1 LEIKLYHRRNKY
13 EFVTLDLS
21 WHRKNREENEML
33 DQLVESKSNAQEN
46 TRRSGFLLTTFVI
59 MVSALLFAWGYSLF
73 AKDYGLG
80 SGDLELSELVAPV
93 PVAEEEP
100 PPPEPEKP
108 KEQQKAAPNADVR
121 TEIIQRMDQT
131 PIKPPDTVSVVEN
144 KVKPPREGIKTVV
157 GDTNL
162 DARNAVSSD
171 YRGPVST
178 NNQGIPGPG
187 GEPNTGNEGGTT
199 KPPPPPP
206 PPAPPKPPVPK
217 KISGGVLNGKATS
230 LPKPP
235 YPAAARAVRA
245 SGAVNVQVTISES
258 GSVVSA
264 SAVSGHPLLRQ
275 AAEQAARSARF
286 APTLLSGQPVSV
298 TGVIVYNFVP

>member
-1 LEIKLYHRRNKY
+1 
-13 EFVTLDLS
+13 
-21 WHRKNREENEML
+21 ML
-33 DQLVESKSNAQEN
+33 DQLVESKDGAGKGSI
-46 TRRSGFLLTTFVI
+46 RGILFLGTTIV
-59 MVSALLFAWGYSLF
+59 MVSVLGYAMYYSLF
-73 AKDYGLG
+73 NKDYGLG
-80 SGDLELSELVAPV
+80 AGDLELSELVAPV

-108 KEQQKAAPNADVR
+108 QEQQKAAPNADVR
-121 TEIIQRMDQT
+121 KEIIQSMAES
-131 PIKPPDTVSVVEN
+131 PKPPDKVSVEKNTQIARDPN
-144 KVKPPREGIKTVV
+144 KRTVQ
-157 GDTNL
+157 GDRDLVSTN
-162 DARNAVSSD
+162 AAPVD
-171 YRGPVST
+171 YKGPVST
-178 NNQGIPGPG
+178 DNQGSPGPG
-187 GEPNTGNEGGTT
+187 GEPNTGNKEPGPA
-199 KPPPPPP
+199 KPPAPPKPP
-206 PPAPPKPPVPK
+206 EPPKPPVPK

-264 SAVSGHPLLRQ
+264 NAVSGHPLLRQ
-275 AAEQAARSARF
+275 AAEQAARGARF

>member
-1 LEIKLYHRRNKY
+1 
-13 EFVTLDLS
+13 
-21 WHRKNREENEML
+21 ML
-33 DQLVESKSNAQEN
+33 DQLVESRDSVAGEN
-46 TRRSGFLLTTFVI
+46 SRRGGLLLATAVL
-59 MVSALLFAWGYSLF
+59 MVSGLLFAWGYSLF
-73 AKDYGLG
+73 AKDAYGFG
-80 SGDLELSELVAPV
+80 SGELELSTLVAPV

-100 PPPEPEKP
+100 PPPAPEQP
-108 KEQQKAAPNADVR
+108 KEKAAPNVDTR
-121 TEIIQRMDQT
+121 TIIIQTMDDS
-131 PIKPPDTVSVVEN
+131 PKVPDKPSVVPN
-144 KVKPPREGIKTVV
+144 TVKPPRPGIATREG
-157 GDTNL
+157 L
-162 DARNAVSSD
+162 
-171 YRGPVST
+171 T
-178 NNQGIPGPG
+178 NNDADNAAKSTYKGAGNTEGSGLTG
-187 GEPNTGNEGGTT
+187 GEGESKTGGNEGGNVTP

-206 PPAPPKPPVPK
+206 PPPPTKPPVPK
-217 KISGGVLNGKATS
+217 RISGGVLNGKATS

-264 SAVSGHPLLRQ
+264 NAVSGHPLLRQ

>member
-1 LEIKLYHRRNKY
+1 
-13 EFVTLDLS
+13 
-21 WHRKNREENEML
+21 ML
-33 DQLVESKSNAQEN
+33 DQLVESRNNAGVD
-46 TRRSGFLLTTFVI
+46 TRRSGFILTTFVVMVSI
-59 MVSALLFAWGYSLF
+59 MVGGWMYSLF

-100 PPPEPEKP
+100 PPPEPEQP
-108 KEQQKAAPNADVR
+108 KQEQQKAAPNVDTR
-121 TEIIQRMDQT
+121 TEIIQRMDEA
-131 PIKPPDTVSVVEN
+131 PVKPPDTVSVVQN
-144 KVKPPREGIKTVV
+144 TVKPPREGIATRIGTSNNDAQNAATSSYTGRGNTEGTGVAGSTTDNDTG
-157 GDTNL
+157 GDTG
-162 DARNAVSSD
+162 AA
-171 YRGPVST
+171 
-178 NNQGIPGPG
+178 
-187 GEPNTGNEGGTT
+187 

-206 PPAPPKPPVPK
+206 PPAAKTPPPVPK

-275 AAEQAARSARF
+275 AAEQAARGARF
-286 APTLLSGQPVSV
+286 APTLLSGQAVSV

>member
-1 LEIKLYHRRNKY
+1 
-13 EFVTLDLS
+13 
-21 WHRKNREENEML
+21 ML
-33 DQLVESKSNAQEN
+33 DQLVESKDTAGGNKS
-46 TRRSGFLLTTFVI
+46 RSILLLATTVIMLTTVT
-59 MVSALLFAWGYSLF
+59 SLLGYSLF
-73 AKDYGLG
+73 NKDYGLG

-100 PPPEPEKP
+100 PPPEPEQP
-108 KEQQKAAPNADVR
+108 KQEQKAAPNADVR
-121 TEIIQRMDQT
+121 KEVLQSIDESPQI
-131 PIKPPDTVSVVEN
+131 PDKISVEKQVIPARRPNVLTV
-144 KVKPPREGIKTVV
+144 K

-162 DARNAVSSD
+162 DARDAIDSS

-178 NNQGIPGPG
+178 DNTGVKGPG
-187 GEPNTGNEGGTT
+187 GVPGGNETGGT

-206 PPAPPKPPVPK
+206 PPAPPKPVVPK

-245 SGAVNVQVTISES
+245 AGAVNVQVTISES

-286 APTLLSGQPVSV
+286 APTLLSGQAVSV

>member
-1 LEIKLYHRRNKY
+1 
-13 EFVTLDLS
+13 
-21 WHRKNREENEML
+21 ML
-33 DQLVESKSNAQEN
+33 DQLVES
-46 TRRSGFLLTTFVI
+46 RSGAGESNRRGGLLLATTVI
-59 MVSALLFAWGYSLF
+59 MLATVSSLLAYSLF
-73 AKDYGLG
+73 NKDYGLG

-100 PPPEPEKP
+100 PPPEPEQP
-108 KEQQKAAPNADVR
+108 KQEQQKAAPNVDTR
-121 TEIIQRMDQT
+121 TEIIQRMDEA
-131 PIKPPDTVSVVEN
+131 PVREPDKISTVQN
-144 KVKPPREGIKTVV
+144 TVKPPREGIATRIGTSNNDAKFAAASSYTGRGNTEGTGIAGSNTDNDTG
-157 GDTNL
+157 GDT
-162 DARNAVSSD
+162 
-171 YRGPVST
+171 
-178 NNQGIPGPG
+178 G
-187 GEPNTGNEGGTT
+187 GA

-206 PPAPPKPPVPK
+206 PPAPKATPPPVPK

-275 AAEQAARSARF
+275 AAEQAARGARF
-286 APTLLSGQPVSV
+286 APTLLSGQAVSV

>member
-1 LEIKLYHRRNKY
+1 
-13 EFVTLDLS
+13 
-21 WHRKNREENEML
+21 ML
-33 DQLVESKSNAQEN
+33 DQLVESKSNAGEN
-46 TRRSGFLLTTFVI
+46 TRRSGFFLTTFVI
-59 MVSALLFAWGYSLF
+59 MVSIMGGGLLYSLF
-73 AKDYGLG
+73 AKDIGLG
-80 SGDLELSELVAPV
+80 AGDLELSELVAPV

-100 PPPEPEKP
+100 PPPEPEQP
-108 KEQQKAAPNADVR
+108 KQEQKAAPNADVR
-121 TEIIQRMDQT
+121 KEVLQSIEESPQIPDKISVEKQT
-131 PIKPPDTVSVVEN
+131 IPARRPNVLTV
-144 KVKPPREGIKTVV
+144 K

-162 DARNAVSSD
+162 DARDAVDSN

-178 NNQGIPGPG
+178 DNTGVKGPG
-187 GEPNTGNEGGTT
+187 GVPGGSETGGA

-206 PPAPPKPPVPK
+206 PPAPPKPVVPK

-286 APTLLSGQPVSV
+286 APTLLSGQAVSV

>member
-1 LEIKLYHRRNKY
+1 
-13 EFVTLDLS
+13 
-21 WHRKNREENEML
+21 ML
-33 DQLVESKSNAQEN
+33 DQLVESKSNAAEN

-59 MVSALLFAWGYSLF
+59 MVSIMVGGWLYSLF
-73 AKDYGLG
+73 AKDYGMG
-80 SGDLELSELVAPV
+80 SGDLELSTLVAPV
-93 PVAEEEP
+93 PVAEDEP

-108 KEQQKAAPNADVR
+108 QQQKAAPNADVR
-121 TEIIQRMDQT
+121 KEVFQAMDES
-131 PIKPPDTVSVVEN
+131 PKPPTTISTAKQDIPARRPNVLTVQ
-144 KVKPPREGIKTVV
+144 
-157 GDTNL
+157 GDKNL
-162 DARNAVSSD
+162 SADNAVDSS
-171 YRGPVST
+171 YKGPVST
-178 NNQGIPGPG
+178 NNKGIAGDG
-187 GEPNTGNEGGTT
+187 GVPNGANETGGA

-206 PPAPPKPPVPK
+206 PPPPAAKPPVPK

-275 AAEQAARSARF
+275 AAEQAARQAKF
-286 APTLLSGQPVSV
+286 APTTLSGQAVSV

>member
-1 LEIKLYHRRNKY
+1 
-13 EFVTLDLS
+13 
-21 WHRKNREENEML
+21 ML
-33 DQLVESKSNAQEN
+33 DQLVESRTGAGGNG
-46 TRRSGFLLTTFVI
+46 RRSGFFLTTFVL
-59 MVSALLFAWGYSLF
+59 MVSLMVGLLLYSLF
-73 AKDYGLG
+73 TKEYGLG

-100 PPPEPEKP
+100 PPPPEKQP
-108 KEQQKAAPNADVR
+108 EQQQKAAPNADVR
-121 TEIIQRMDQT
+121 KEIIQSIMES
-131 PIKPPDTVSVVEN
+131 PKPPDKVSTEKVTQIARDPNKRTVQ
-144 KVKPPREGIKTVV
+144 
-157 GDTNL
+157 GDRDLIAN
-162 DARNAVSSD
+162 NAAPTD

-178 NNQGIPGPG
+178 NNEGVAGPG
-187 GEPNTGNEGGTT
+187 GVPNTGNEGGP

-206 PPAPPKPPVPK
+206 VVKPPDPPKVPK

-275 AAEQAARSARF
+275 AAEQAARGARF

>member
-1 LEIKLYHRRNKY
+1 
-13 EFVTLDLS
+13 
-21 WHRKNREENEML
+21 ML
-33 DQLVESKSNAQEN
+33 DQLVESKSNAGEN
-46 TRRSGFLLTTFVI
+46 TRRSGFFLTTFVI
-59 MVSALLFAWGYSLF
+59 MVSIMGGGLLYSLF
-73 AKDYGLG
+73 AKDIGLG
-80 SGDLELSELVAPV
+80 AGDLELSELVAPV

-100 PPPEPEKP
+100 PPPEPEQP
-108 KEQQKAAPNADVR
+108 KQEQKAAPNADVR
-121 TEIIQRMDQT
+121 KEVLQSIEESPQIPDKISVEKQT
-131 PIKPPDTVSVVEN
+131 IPARRPNVLTV
-144 KVKPPREGIKTVV
+144 R

-162 DARNAVSSD
+162 DARDAVDSN

-178 NNQGIPGPG
+178 DNTGVKGPG
-187 GEPNTGNEGGTT
+187 GVPGGSETGGA

-206 PPAPPKPPVPK
+206 PPAPRKPVVPK

-275 AAEQAARSARF
+275 AAEQAARSAKF
-286 APTLLSGQPVSV
+286 APTLLSGQAVSV

>member
-1 LEIKLYHRRNKY
+1 
-13 EFVTLDLS
+13 
-21 WHRKNREENEML
+21 ML
-33 DQLVESKSNAQEN
+33 DQLVESKSNAGEN
-46 TRRSGFLLTTFVI
+46 TRRSGFLLTTFVVMVSI
-59 MVSALLFAWGYSLF
+59 MVGGWLYSLF
-73 AKDYGLG
+73 AKEYALG
-80 SGDLELSELVAPV
+80 SGDLELSTLVAPV

-100 PPPEPEKP
+100 PPPEPEQP
-108 KEQQKAAPNADVR
+108 KQEQKAAPNVDTR
-121 TEIIQRMDQT
+121 TEIIQRMDES
-131 PIKPPDTVSVVEN
+131 PKVPDKPSVVQN
-144 KVKPPREGIKTVV
+144 TVKPPREGIATRIASS
-157 GDTNL
+157 NN
-162 DARNAVSSD
+162 DASNAASSA
-171 YRGPVST
+171 YTGRG
-178 NNQGIPGPG
+178 
-187 GEPNTGNEGGTT
+187 NTEGTGLAGSNADNPTGGNEGSDKPVV

-206 PPAPPKPPVPK
+206 PSAPPKPPVPK

-275 AAEQAARSARF
+275 AAESAARSARF

>member
-1 LEIKLYHRRNKY
+1 
-13 EFVTLDLS
+13 
-21 WHRKNREENEML
+21 ML
-33 DQLVESKSNAQEN
+33 DQLVESKSNAGEN
-46 TRRSGFLLTTFVI
+46 TRRSGFFLTTFVI
-59 MVSALLFAWGYSLF
+59 MVSIMGGGLLYSLF
-73 AKDYGLG
+73 AKDIGLG
-80 SGDLELSELVAPV
+80 AGDLELSELVAPV

-100 PPPEPEKP
+100 PPPEPEQP
-108 KEQQKAAPNADVR
+108 KQEQKAAPNADVR
-121 TEIIQRMDQT
+121 KEVLQSIEESPQIPDKISVEKQT
-131 PIKPPDTVSVVEN
+131 IPARRPNVLTV
-144 KVKPPREGIKTVV
+144 K

-162 DARNAVSSD
+162 DARDAVDSN

-178 NNQGIPGPG
+178 DNTGVKGPG
-187 GEPNTGNEGGTT
+187 GVPGGSETGGA
-199 KPPPPPP
+199 KPPPPTP
-206 PPAPPKPPVPK
+206 PPAPPKPVVPK

-286 APTLLSGQPVSV
+286 APTLLSGQAVSV